1 MTKTWL
7 LIIVLLRLLKLT
19 KCVLRMI
26 SVIIM
31 TTKVKLHAIHAGCL
45 WEEGEAPN
53 MGNSEEG
60 EGRGVKKSNIVPD
73 VLC

>member
-1 MTKTWL
+1 
-7 LIIVLLRLLKLT
+7 
-19 KCVLRMI
+19 
-26 SVIIM
+26 M